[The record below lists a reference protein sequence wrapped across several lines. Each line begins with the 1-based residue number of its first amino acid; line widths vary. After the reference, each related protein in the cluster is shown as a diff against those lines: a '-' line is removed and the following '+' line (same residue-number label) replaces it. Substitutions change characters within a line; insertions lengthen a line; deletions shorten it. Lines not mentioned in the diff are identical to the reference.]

1 MSAAEKLSQPYDVV
15 IDTDDEPEWLSAR
28 AAGIGSSE
36 IAAVVG
42 MDPRRSQLSL
52 FLEKTGAIPPDDLS
66 EIEAIKWGHL
76 LEPVIGE
83 EFSRMTGRQVR
94 RSSSK
99 RYTVLRSKEHPWATA
114 SLDFWTTYDAT
125 GSEHPL
131 EIKNVN
137 AYLAEDWLNG
147 TPDYYLAQVHQQM
160 LVTGAVRATVCCLLG
175 GNRLLWCDVP
185 RDETLIRKIAFNG
198 SVFWQRVQQ
207 RNPPDPDASDATKR
221 ALAKLYPVD
230 NGQGVALPAVLE
242 GTVYEWRRLKDQ
254 LRETERLIAKAE
266 NDIKATLG
274 EAERGI
280 IVSTGDYVS
289 WKTQTKREHTVK
301 ASTTRVL
308 RFHESKRR

>member
-1 MSAAEKLSQPYDVV
+1 MSAAEKLQQPYDVV

-28 AAGIGSSE
+28 LAGIGSSE

-42 MDPRRSQLSL
+42 MDPRRSPLSL
-52 FLEKTGAIPPDDLS
+52 FLEKTGAIQPDDLS

-76 LEPVIGE
+76 LEPVIGA
-83 EFSRMTGRQVR
+83 EFSRMTGRAVR

-114 SLDFWTTYDAT
+114 SLDFWTTYEDRN
-125 GSEHPL
+125 EHPL

-137 AYLAEDWLNG
+137 AYLGEDWLNG
-147 TPDYYLAQVHQQM
+147 TPDYYLAQVHLQM
-160 LVTGAVRATVCCLLG
+160 LVTGAQRATICCLLG

-198 SVFWQRVQQ
+198 SVFWERVQQ
-207 RNPPDPDASDATKR
+207 RNPPDPDGSDATKR
-221 ALAKLYPVD
+221 ALAKLYPTDDGSTV
-230 NGQGVALPAVLE
+230 VLPATLE
-242 GTVYEWRRLKDQ
+242 ETIYEWRRLKDQ
-254 LRETERLIAKAE
+254 AKEVERLIGKAE

-274 EAERGI
+274 KAERGEL
-280 IVSTGDYVS
+280 VSTGDAVS
-289 WKTQTKREHTVK
+289 WKTQARR
-301 ASTTRVL
+301 AFTTAATTARVL